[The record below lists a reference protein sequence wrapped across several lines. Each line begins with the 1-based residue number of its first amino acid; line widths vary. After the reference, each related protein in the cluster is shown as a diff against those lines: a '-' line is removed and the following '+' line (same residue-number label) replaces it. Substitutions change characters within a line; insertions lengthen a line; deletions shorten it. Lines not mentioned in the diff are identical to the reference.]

1 MKRKQIPLIV
11 MLLAGAVTSISTKI
25 MHYELET
32 ALWILLAVL
41 IVFYIAGCVIKRVM
55 DSFEAERIKAES
67 TEEDVS
73 DEGEVIEKDGPQEG
87 ADTGAEEEQA

>member
-1 MKRKQIPLIV
+1 
-11 MLLAGAVTSISTKI
+11 
-25 MHYELET
+25 
-32 ALWILLAVL
+32 
-41 IVFYIAGCVIKRVM
+41 M